1 MALRLLSAPLRLFA
15 PLKRVG
21 YKLLFAV
28 GVGVAVLFIA
38 FGLLVDVKS
47 LSVLLAAIG
56 AALGALIVGLAAPKL
71 LVAAGTQREKQ
82 LEQDLQ
88 KVLAQRS
95 QLLGEIERLKT
106 QQLQFQQVQSVLKL
120 TLLEVDAHLTD
131 FKEED
136 LGEVERALGGSE
148 SHRYVGVLRKK
159 VKVLLGMDLA
169 RLRVRVADASTL
181 VIDGLHAEFQGVR
194 EDQDQWL
201 MRQIHV
207 REDNLLLSN
216 RTRVETDNVRLLDA
230 ASRHQNDLDERLRN
244 GVELR
249 NFDAALERLGEQW
262 LRAMLAPMGLT
273 VRLGPLADEDSRP
286 FLDYLQHR
294 VGQLHLEQ
302 ARLEAAASE
311 VLSPR
316 WAANGVN

>member
-1 MALRLLSAPLRLFA
+1 MPLRLLSAPLRLFA
-15 PLKRVG
+15 PLKRIG

-56 AALGALIVGLAAPKL
+56 AALGALIVGLAVPKL

-82 LEQDLQ
+82 LEHDLQ
-88 KVLAQRS
+88 QALAQRS
-95 QLLGEIERLKT
+95 QLVGEIERLKS
-106 QQLQFQQVQSVLKL
+106 QQLQFQHVQTVLKL
-120 TLLEVDAHLTD
+120 TLLEVDAHITD

-136 LGEVERALGGSE
+136 LGAVERTLGGSE
-148 SHRYVGVLRKK
+148 NHRYVGVLRKK
-159 VKVLLGMDLA
+159 VKVMLGMDLA
-169 RLRVRVADASTL
+169 RLRVKVTEGATL

-194 EDQDQWL
+194 EDEDQWL
-201 MRQIHV
+201 LRQIHV
-207 REDNLLLSN
+207 QEDNLLLSN
-216 RTRVETDNVRLLDA
+216 KTRVATDDLRLLDA
-230 ASRHQNDLDERLRN
+230 ASRHQNDLDARLRT

-262 LRAMLAPMGLT
+262 LRAMLAPMGLN
-273 VRLGPLADEDSRP
+273 VRLGALPDGESVP
-286 FLDYLQHR
+286 FLDYLQQR

-302 ARLEAAASE
+302 ARLEAAVSA
-311 VLSPR
+311 VLPPR
-316 WAANGVN
+316 LTANGVN

>member
-1 MALRLLSAPLRLFA
+1 MPLRLLSAPLRLFA
-15 PLKRVG
+15 PLKRIG

-56 AALGALIVGLAAPKL
+56 AALGALIVGLAVPKL

-88 KVLAQRS
+88 QALAQRS
-95 QLLGEIERLKT
+95 QLVGEIERLKS
-106 QQLQFQQVQSVLKL
+106 QQLQFQHVQTVLKL
-120 TLLEVDAHLTD
+120 TLLEVDAHITD

-136 LGEVERALGGSE
+136 LGAVERTLGGSE
-148 SHRYVGVLRKK
+148 NHRYVGVLRKK
-159 VKVLLGMDLA
+159 VKVMLGMDLA
-169 RLRVRVADASTL
+169 RLRVKVTEGATL

-194 EDQDQWL
+194 EDEDQWL
-201 MRQIHV
+201 LRQIHV
-207 REDNLLLSN
+207 QEDNLLLSN
-216 RTRVETDNVRLLDA
+216 KTRVATDDLRLLDA
-230 ASRHQNDLDERLRN
+230 ASRHQNDLDARLRT

-262 LRAMLAPMGLT
+262 LRAMLAPMGLN
-273 VRLGPLADEDSRP
+273 VRLGALPDGESVP
-286 FLDYLQHR
+286 FLDYLQQR

-302 ARLEAAASE
+302 ALLEAAVSA
-311 VLSPR
+311 VLPPR
-316 WAANGVN
+316 LTANGVN